1 MATKPITFSDLSGE
15 MGADTV
21 KFGLGADTWE
31 IDLTDGE
38 KEDLE
43 QALTPFI
50 EKARRAA
57 RPRPVKARSRDDEAA
72 KRRARI
78 REWAESQGLE
88 CPKNGKI
95 PMEVEAAYKAGHAD

>member
-38 KEDLE
+38 KEELE
-43 QALTPFI
+43 QVLTPFI

-95 PMEVEAAYKAGHAD
+95 PMEVGADYKAGHID

>member
-31 IDLTDGE
+31 IDLTDG
-38 KEDLE
+38 
-43 QALTPFI
+43 

-95 PMEVEAAYKAGHAD
+95 PMEVEAAYKAGHVD